1 MFIFRG
7 EVNKAAFDK
16 SGAAVLEVTKI
27 FLLDVGADFV
37 TKIFDYFSDL
47 IYQKIIALLG
57 DFFGVMNATGYD
69 LFGMPW
75 VRQIVQL
82 FSNLGWALFV
92 VGIIVALFE
101 FAIESQNGRGDPK
114 ALALNIIK
122 GFFAVNLFCNVPVQ
136 LYGLAV
142 SLQSSMSADMTGLI
156 SPEGSGTLLNACL
169 DVINGFLFG
178 PLLGILIAVMMGY
191 AIIKV
196 FFASI
201 KRGGILLI
209 QIAIGS
215 LYMFSVPRGFN
226 DGFVMW
232 VKQVIATCLTA
243 FLQSTMLVCGL
254 ILFKDHW
261 LLGLG
266 IMLAAGEIPRI
277 AGMFGLETSVRPNIN
292 GVINTAQSAV
302 HLKQM
307 VTTVAKK

>member
-1 MFIFRG
+1 M
-7 EVNKAAFDK
+7 
-16 SGAAVLEVTKI
+16 
-27 FLLDVGADFV
+27 
-37 TKIFDYFSDL
+37 
-47 IYQKIIALLG
+47 
-57 DFFGVMNATGYD
+57 
-69 LFGMPW
+69 
-75 VRQIVQL
+75 
-82 FSNLGWALFV
+82 
-92 VGIIVALFE
+92 
-101 FAIESQNGRGDPK
+101 
-114 ALALNIIK
+114 
-122 GFFAVNLFCNVPVQ
+122 
-136 LYGLAV
+136 YGLAV

-191 AIIKV
+191 SVIKV

-254 ILFKDHW
+254 ILFKDYW

-307 VTTVAKK
+307 VTAVSKK